1 MAHHTKI
8 GSFLYI
14 KWILPPVLQRAAQTF
29 ERQAQQSLSVGGAPH
44 KKVWAV
50 NAQSSAQIYQPISA
64 TMPFPLSIVLPTNL
78 FCPKCLKGK
87 HEKGDLD
94 EGHLQIVTN

>member
-1 MAHHTKI
+1 MAMAHHTKI

-44 KKVWAV
+44 KKV
-50 NAQSSAQIYQPISA
+50 
-64 TMPFPLSIVLPTNL
+64 
-78 FCPKCLKGK
+78 
-87 HEKGDLD
+87 
-94 EGHLQIVTN
+94 